1 MGEKDRIK
9 RGGLET
15 SRSLRVT
22 GLLKA
27 RRNPLIRRLQDRWA
41 SPREEAN
48 EKNNETLPGQITIW
62 TREELTRKKIN

>member
-27 RRNPLIRRLQDRWA
+27 RRNPLIRRLQDSWA
-41 SPREEAN
+41 SPRA
-48 EKNNETLPGQITIW
+48 ETSERINLVPPGQITIW
-62 TREELTRKKIN
+62 TRKDFSG